1 MVSSAAIHGRVRG
14 EDAEPVGGVAPLAFS
29 VVAVDTVAAVNEVV
43 AVATVGST
51 AEGELPGKSDSDDAS
66 ALVGTADCIDGHF
79 PEAELSFMPTIIL
92 PSTVNEKRTP
102 LHICTEF
109 SYIRQM
115 NNVVQLQSF
124 KSVATTGSVRSAAL
138 HLGLSPSAVSHHLKL
153 LEQDTGLT
161 LFQRQGRGLCL
172 TDTGS
177 ALMGEVDGVL
187 ESSSRLQQRV
197 TDLKDSRVNRLS
209 ISYFSS
215 AGNRWM
221 PELVL
226 FLEHKHPHTA
236 VQLSLAEGK
245 WHESRSDIQIVITE
259 TREPALPPQINCSFL
274 LEDPYVV
281 AVPEGH
287 ELATRSEVSL
297 TELERLPW
305 IDNEQ
310 GDGPCRTILF
320 DACARAGI
328 RVQFKHE
335 AHTFV
340 AALHMVNRGL
350 GITLLPR
357 LGIDQLP
364 EGVVIVPLAAPEP
377 IRYVHAISDPDHPQ
391 QDAIND
397 ALMALRELAN
407 DERSYARLASSPNL
421 HQQNPAHSLKSVSM
435 TS

>member
-1 MVSSAAIHGRVRG
+1 MVSSAAIHGRIRG
-14 EDAEPVGGVAPLAFS
+14 EDADPVGGVAPLAFS
-29 VVAVDTVAAVNEVV
+29 AVAVSTVAAVGTVAAVSEVVEVVSAKEVV
-43 AVATVGST
+43 AVATLGSS
-51 AEGELPGKSDSDDAS
+51 AEGELPGKSDSGDESDSDDKS
-66 ALVGTADCIDGHF
+66 MLVGTADCIDGQF
-79 PEAELSFMPTIIL
+79 PEAELSFMLTIIL
-92 PSTVNEKRTP
+92 PASVNEKRTP

-109 SYIRQM
+109 SYIRRM
-115 NNVVQLQSF
+115 TNVVQLQSF

-153 LEQDTGLT
+153 LEQDSGLT

-177 ALMGEVDGVL
+177 AIMGEVDGVL
-187 ESSSRLQQRV
+187 DSSSRLQQRI

-226 FLEHKHPHTA
+226 FLEHRHPHTA
-236 VQLSLAEGK
+236 VQLSLAEGQ

-297 TELERLPW
+297 TEIERLPW

-340 AALHMVNRGL
+340 AALHMVSRGL
-350 GITLLPR
+350 GVTLLPR

-391 QDAIND
+391 QDAIDD
-397 ALMALRELAN
+397 ALTALRELASS
-407 DERSYARLASSPNL
+407 DAVALA
-421 HQQNPAHSLKSVSM
+421 
-435 TS
+435 